1 MYYWSAD
8 IDKSGDTKMNK
19 LILYLIIL
27 FNCQFTLASK
37 LSDKLI
43 IANEVYY
50 SNPDSSYII
59 CKELEKIE
67 SKTNTELAEIYI
79 CQSRYLI
86 LKTKFDEA
94 SIILTKT
101 IKLLEKENNLSL
113 LAKCYS
119 LKSILL
125 NRVSNFEQALFHQKK
140 AISLYTKAKDTT
152 GIISSLTNI
161 SLDYLDRNENDSA
174 LYYLSKLK
182 RFDDK
187 MKEKSKYFFHQN
199 FGKYYFNVKNY
210 DEAIKEYNKALSI
223 ANKHEMIDSK
233 TTCLTLIAITHLN
246 LKQYT
251 KAESTLLESIAI
263 ANNNNLLHEAN
274 EAYIVLIELYEKQE
288 RFKKALEIKKLNDKI
303 EKEIFT
309 IEKINKINEI
319 ETRLRLSEKEQII
332 TQQELKIKK
341 EQLNTLEAKSK
352 ISQLIYFILL
362 CIIIIFFIIIIF
374 IRAKKLTTKI
384 KAQKLLL
391 EVKSKEVT
399 DSIKYAKRIQ
409 SAILPSSKTIKEY
422 LPNSFIFYKPKD
434 IVAGDFYWL
443 ESKNDTILFAVAD
456 CTGHGVPG
464 AMVSVICNNGLNRS
478 VREYGLINPSD
489 ILNKTREIV
498 ISEFEKSDE
507 DVRDGMDIALCS
519 IKYKVESKNSQTTAI
534 LQYAGANNP
543 LWIVRDHE
551 LIDIRPDKQP
561 IGKHFKN
568 SSFTPHSIEL
578 KKGDTIYIFS
588 DGYADQF
595 GGPKGKK
602 FMYKPFKN
610 LLLSIQDKDMDDQ
623 KEILEQRFN
632 EWKGNLEQVD
642 DVCVIGIRI

>member
-1 MYYWSAD
+1 M
-8 IDKSGDTKMNK
+8 KK

-27 FNCQFTLASK
+27 LNCQLIFASK
-37 LSDKLI
+37 LSEKLL
-43 IANEVYY
+43 IANEVFY
-50 SNPDSSYII
+50 SNPDSSYVI
-59 CKELEKIE
+59 CKALEKIE

-86 LKTKFDEA
+86 LKTEFDEA
-94 SIILTKT
+94 SLLLAKAIN
-101 IKLLEKENNLSL
+101 LLEKENNLSL

-125 NRVSNFEQALFHQKK
+125 NRISNEEQALFHQKK
-140 AISLYTKAKDTT
+140 AISLYTEAKDTT

-161 SLDYLDRNENDSA
+161 SLDYLDKEENDSA

-182 RFDDK
+182 RFEEK
-187 MKEKSKYFFHQN
+187 MKESSKYYFHQN
-199 FGKYYFNVKNY
+199 FGTYYFNVRNY
-210 DEAIKEYNKALSI
+210 GTAIQEYNKALEI
-223 ANKHEMIDSK
+223 ANKHNMIDSK
-233 TTCLTLIAITHLN
+233 ATCLTLIATTYFN
-246 LKQYT
+246 LKNYA
-251 KAESTLLESIAI
+251 KAESTLLKSIAI
-263 ANNNNLLHEAN
+263 AENNNLLHEAN
-274 EAYIVLIELYEKQE
+274 EAYIVLIELYEKQKD
-288 RFKKALEIKKLNDKI
+288 FKKALEVKKLNDKI

-309 IEKINKINEI
+309 LEKINKINEI
-319 ETRLRLSEKEQII
+319 ETRLRLTEKERII

-362 CIIIIFFIIIIF
+362 CIVIIVFVIIIF
-374 IRAKKLTTKI
+374 IRAKKLTNKI
-384 KAQKLLL
+384 KTQKLLL

-409 SAILPSSKTIKEY
+409 SAILPSIKTIKEH
-422 LPNSFIFYKPKD
+422 LQDSFILYKPKD

-443 ESKNDTILFAVAD
+443 ENKNNTVLFAAAD

-478 VREYGLINPSD
+478 VREYGLTNPSE

-498 ISEFEKSDE
+498 ISEFEKSEE
-507 DVRDGMDIALCS
+507 DVRDGMDISLCS
-519 IKYKVESKNSQTTAI
+519 IKYKIESEKSQTTAI

-543 LWIVRDHE
+543 LWIIRPINNSEHQKLNFE

-568 SSFTPHSIEL
+568 LPFTSHTIEL
-578 KKGDTIYIFS
+578 QKGDSIYIFS

-602 FMYKPFKN
+602 FMYKPLKN
-610 LLLSIQDKDMDDQ
+610 LLLSIQDKNMNEQ

-632 EWKGNLEQVD
+632 DWKGDLEQVD
-642 DVCVIGIRI
+642 DVCMIGVRI

>member
-1 MYYWSAD
+1 
-8 IDKSGDTKMNK
+8 
-19 LILYLIIL
+19 
-27 FNCQFTLASK
+27 
-37 LSDKLI
+37 
-43 IANEVYY
+43 
-50 SNPDSSYII
+50 
-59 CKELEKIE
+59 
-67 SKTNTELAEIYI
+67 
-79 CQSRYLI
+79 
-86 LKTKFDEA
+86 
-94 SIILTKT
+94 
-101 IKLLEKENNLSL
+101 
-113 LAKCYS
+113 
-119 LKSILL
+119 
-125 NRVSNFEQALFHQKK
+125 
-140 AISLYTKAKDTT
+140 
-152 GIISSLTNI
+152 
-161 SLDYLDRNENDSA
+161 
-174 LYYLSKLK
+174 
-182 RFDDK
+182 
-187 MKEKSKYFFHQN
+187 
-199 FGKYYFNVKNY
+199 
-210 DEAIKEYNKALSI
+210 
-223 ANKHEMIDSK
+223 
-233 TTCLTLIAITHLN
+233 
-246 LKQYT
+246 
-251 KAESTLLESIAI
+251 
-263 ANNNNLLHEAN
+263 NLLHEAN

-352 ISQLIYFILL
+352 ISQLFYFILL
-362 CIIIIFFIIIIF
+362 CIVIIVFVIIIF
-374 IRAKKLTTKI
+374 IRAKKLTNKI

-409 SAILPSSKTIKEY
+409 SAILPSSKTIKEH
-422 LPNSFIFYKPKD
+422 LQDSFILYKPKD

-443 ESKNDTILFAVAD
+443 ESKGNTVLFAAAD

-478 VREYGLINPSD
+478 VREYGLTNPSE

-498 ISEFEKSDE
+498 ISEFDKSEE

-519 IKYKVESKNSQTTAI
+519 LKYNVNDSETVGT

-543 LWIVRDHE
+543 LWIVRPILNNLEHQSLNFE

-568 SSFTPHSIEL
+568 LPFTSHTIEL

-610 LLLSIQDKDMDDQ
+610 LLLSIQGKNMNDQ

-632 EWKGNLEQVD
+632 EWKGDLEQVD
-642 DVCVIGIRI
+642 DVCVIGVRI

>member
-1 MYYWSAD
+1 
-8 IDKSGDTKMNK
+8 MNK

-101 IKLLEKENNLSL
+101 IKLLEKKNNLSL

-199 FGKYYFNVKNY
+199 FGKYYFNVRNY

-374 IRAKKLTTKI
+374 IRAKKLTSKI

-443 ESKNDTILFAVAD
+443 ESKNDTVLFAVAD

-519 IKYKVESKNSQTTAI
+519 IKYKVESKKSQTTAI

>member
-1 MYYWSAD
+1 M
-8 IDKSGDTKMNK
+8 KK

-27 FNCQFTLASK
+27 LNCQLIFASK
-37 LSDKLI
+37 LSDKLL
-43 IANEVYY
+43 IANEVFY

-59 CKELEKIE
+59 CKALEKIE
-67 SKTNTELAEIYI
+67 SKTKTELAEIYI

-86 LKTKFDEA
+86 LKTEFDEA
-94 SIILTKT
+94 SLLLAKT
-101 IKLLEKENNLSL
+101 INLLEKENNLSL

-125 NRVSNFEQALFHQKK
+125 NRISNEEQALFHQKK
-140 AISLYTKAKDTT
+140 AISLYTEAKDTT

-161 SLDYLDRNENDSA
+161 SLDYLDKEENDSA

-182 RFDDK
+182 RFEKK
-187 MKEKSKYFFHQN
+187 MKESSKYYFHQN
-199 FGKYYFNVKNY
+199 FGTYYFNVRNY
-210 DEAIKEYNKALSI
+210 DTAIQEYNKALEI
-223 ANKHEMIDSK
+223 ANKYNMVDSK
-233 TTCLTLIAITHLN
+233 ATCLTLIATTYFN
-246 LKQYT
+246 LKNYA
-251 KAESTLLESIAI
+251 KAESTLLKSIAI
-263 ANNNNLLHEAN
+263 AENNNLLHEAN

-288 RFKKALEIKKLNDKI
+288 DFKKALEVKKLNDKI

-309 IEKINKINEI
+309 LEKINKINEI
-319 ETRLRLSEKEQII
+319 ETRLRLTEKERII

-341 EQLNTLEAKSK
+341 EQFNTLEAKSK

-362 CIIIIFFIIIIF
+362 CIVIIVFVIIIF
-374 IRAKKLTTKI
+374 IRAKKLTNKI
-384 KAQKLLL
+384 KTQKLLL
-391 EVKSKEVT
+391 EIKSKEVT

-409 SAILPSSKTIKEY
+409 SAILPSIKTIKEH
-422 LPNSFIFYKPKD
+422 LQDSFILYKPKD

-443 ESKNDTILFAVAD
+443 ENKNNIVLFAAAD

-478 VREYGLINPSD
+478 VREYGLTNPSE

-498 ISEFEKSDE
+498 ISEFDKSEE

-519 IKYKVESKNSQTTAI
+519 IKYKIESEKLQTTAI
-534 LQYAGANNP
+534 LKYAGANNP
-543 LWIVRDHE
+543 LWIVRPINNPEHQKLNFE

-568 SSFTPHSIEL
+568 LPFTSHTIEL
-578 KKGDTIYIFS
+578 QKGDSIYIFS

-602 FMYKPFKN
+602 FMYKPLKN
-610 LLLSIQDKDMDDQ
+610 LLLSIQYKNMNEQ

-632 EWKGNLEQVD
+632 DWKGDLEQVD
-642 DVCVIGIRI
+642 DVCMIGVRI

>member
-1 MYYWSAD
+1 
-8 IDKSGDTKMNK
+8 MNK

-50 SNPDSSYII
+50 SNPDSSYVI

-199 FGKYYFNVKNY
+199 FGKYYFNVRNY

-251 KAESTLLESIAI
+251 KAESTLIESIAI

-374 IRAKKLTTKI
+374 IRAKKLTNKI

-498 ISEFEKSDE
+498 ISEFDKSDE

-519 IKYKVESKNSQTTAI
+519 IKYKVESKKSQTTTI

-543 LWIVRDHE
+543 LWIVRNHE

-623 KEILEQRFN
+623 REILEQRFN
-632 EWKGNLEQVD
+632 EWKGDLEQVD
-642 DVCVIGIRI
+642 DVCVIGVRI

>member
-1 MYYWSAD
+1 
-8 IDKSGDTKMNK
+8 MNK

-27 FNCQFTLASK
+27 LNCQLIFASK

-43 IANEVYY
+43 IANEIYY
-50 SNPDSSYII
+50 SNPDSSYVI
-59 CKELEKIE
+59 CKELEKLE

-94 SIILTKT
+94 SVILTKS
-101 IKLLEKENNLSL
+101 IELLEKENNLSL

-125 NRVSNFEQALFHQKK
+125 DRVSNFEQALFHQKK
-140 AISLYTKAKDTT
+140 AISLYTEAKDTT

-161 SLDYLDRNENDSA
+161 SLDYLERDENDSA

-182 RFDDK
+182 RFDGK

-199 FGKYYFNVKNY
+199 FGKYYFNVRNY
-210 DEAIKEYNKALSI
+210 DEAIKEYNKALVV
-223 ANKHEMIDSK
+223 ANKYEMIDSK
-233 TTCLTLIAITHLN
+233 ASCLTLIAITYFD
-246 LKQYT
+246 LKQYN

-362 CIIIIFFIIIIF
+362 CIVIIVFVIIIF
-374 IRAKKLTTKI
+374 IRAKKLTNKI

-391 EVKSKEVT
+391 EIKSKEVT

-409 SAILPSSKTIKEY
+409 SAILPSSKTIKEH
-422 LPNSFIFYKPKD
+422 LPDSFILYKPKD

-443 ESKNDTILFAVAD
+443 ESKGNTVLFAAAD

-478 VREYGLINPSD
+478 VREYGLTNPDD

-498 ISEFEKSDE
+498 ISEFDKSEE

-519 IKYKVESKNSQTTAI
+519 LKYNVNDSETVAT

-543 LWIVRDHE
+543 LWIVRPISNNLEHQSLNFE

-568 SSFTPHSIEL
+568 LSFTSHTVEL
-578 KKGDTIYIFS
+578 KKGDTIYTFS

-610 LLLSIQDKDMDDQ
+610 LLLSIQDKNMNDQ

-632 EWKGNLEQVD
+632 EWKGDLEQVD
-642 DVCVIGIRI
+642 DVCVIGVRI

>member
-1 MYYWSAD
+1 
-8 IDKSGDTKMNK
+8 MNK

-519 IKYKVESKNSQTTAI
+519 IKYKVESKKSQTTAI

>member
-1 MYYWSAD
+1 
-8 IDKSGDTKMNK
+8 MNK

>member
-1 MYYWSAD
+1 M
-8 IDKSGDTKMNK
+8 KK

-27 FNCQFTLASK
+27 LNCQLIFASK
-37 LSDKLI
+37 LSEKLL
-43 IANEVYY
+43 IANEVFY

-59 CKELEKIE
+59 CKALEKIE
-67 SKTNTELAEIYI
+67 SKTKIELAEIYI

-86 LKTKFDEA
+86 LKTEFDEA
-94 SIILTKT
+94 SLLLAKAIN
-101 IKLLEKENNLSL
+101 LLEKENNLSL

-125 NRVSNFEQALFHQKK
+125 NRISNEEQALFHQKK
-140 AISLYTKAKDTT
+140 AISLYTEAKDTT

-161 SLDYLDRNENDSA
+161 SLDYLDKEENDSA

-182 RFDDK
+182 RFEEK
-187 MKEKSKYFFHQN
+187 MKESSKYYFHQN
-199 FGKYYFNVKNY
+199 FGTYYFNVRNY
-210 DEAIKEYNKALSI
+210 GTAIQEYNKALEI
-223 ANKHEMIDSK
+223 ANKHNMIDSK
-233 TTCLTLIAITHLN
+233 ATCLTLIATTYFN
-246 LKQYT
+246 LKNYA
-251 KAESTLLESIAI
+251 KAESTLLKSITI
-263 ANNNNLLHEAN
+263 AENNNLLHEAN
-274 EAYIVLIELYEKQE
+274 EAYIVLIELYEKQKD
-288 RFKKALEIKKLNDKI
+288 FKKALEVKKLNDKI

-309 IEKINKINEI
+309 LEKINKINEI
-319 ETRLRLSEKEQII
+319 ETRLRLTEKERII
-332 TQQELKIKK
+332 TKQELKIKK

-362 CIIIIFFIIIIF
+362 CIVIIVFVIIIF
-374 IRAKKLTTKI
+374 IRAKKLTNKI
-384 KAQKLLL
+384 KTQKLLL

-409 SAILPSSKTIKEY
+409 SAILPSIKTIKEH
-422 LPNSFIFYKPKD
+422 LQDSFILYKPKD

-443 ESKNDTILFAVAD
+443 ENKNNTVLFAAAD

-478 VREYGLINPSD
+478 VREYGLTNPSE

-498 ISEFEKSDE
+498 ISEFEKSEE

-519 IKYKVESKNSQTTAI
+519 IKYKIESEKSQTTAI

-543 LWIVRDHE
+543 LWIIRPINNSEHQKLNFE

-568 SSFTPHSIEL
+568 LPFTSHTIEL
-578 KKGDTIYIFS
+578 QKGDSIYIFS

-602 FMYKPFKN
+602 FMYKPLKN
-610 LLLSIQDKDMDDQ
+610 LLLSIQDKNMNEQ

-632 EWKGNLEQVD
+632 DWKGDLEQVD
-642 DVCVIGIRI
+642 DVCMIGVRI

>member
-1 MYYWSAD
+1 
-8 IDKSGDTKMNK
+8 MNK

-50 SNPDSSYII
+50 SNPDSSYVI

-199 FGKYYFNVKNY
+199 FGKYYFNVRNY

-374 IRAKKLTTKI
+374 IRAKKLTNKI

-498 ISEFEKSDE
+498 ISEFDKSDE

-519 IKYKVESKNSQTTAI
+519 IKYKVESKKSQTTTI

-543 LWIVRDHE
+543 LWIVRNHE

-623 KEILEQRFN
+623 REILEQRFN
-632 EWKGNLEQVD
+632 KWKGDLEQVD
-642 DVCVIGIRI
+642 DVCVIGVRI

>member
-1 MYYWSAD
+1 M
-8 IDKSGDTKMNK
+8 
-19 LILYLIIL
+19 
-27 FNCQFTLASK
+27 
-37 LSDKLI
+37 
-43 IANEVYY
+43 
-50 SNPDSSYII
+50 
-59 CKELEKIE
+59 
-67 SKTNTELAEIYI
+67 
-79 CQSRYLI
+79 
-86 LKTKFDEA
+86 
-94 SIILTKT
+94 
-101 IKLLEKENNLSL
+101 
-113 LAKCYS
+113 AKCYS

-199 FGKYYFNVKNY
+199 FGKYYFNVRNY

-374 IRAKKLTTKI
+374 IRAKKLTSKI

-443 ESKNDTILFAVAD
+443 ESKNDTVLFAVAD

-519 IKYKVESKNSQTTAI
+519 IKYKVESKKSQTTAI

>member
-1 MYYWSAD
+1 
-8 IDKSGDTKMNK
+8 MNK

-50 SNPDSSYII
+50 SNPDSSYVI

-199 FGKYYFNVKNY
+199 FGKYYFNVRNY

-374 IRAKKLTTKI
+374 IRAKKLTNKI

-498 ISEFEKSDE
+498 ISEFDKSDE

-519 IKYKVESKNSQTTAI
+519 IKYKVESKKSQTTTI

-543 LWIVRDHE
+543 LWIVRNHE

-632 EWKGNLEQVD
+632 EWKGDLEQVD
-642 DVCVIGIRI
+642 DVCVIGVRI